1 MTSTPNRL
9 ARRAR
14 SAALALLLLGPTLAV
29 AQGSPAVDAEA
40 ALTAARAAAGG
51 FGRAERS
58 GSLDS
63 IAAAIWPDAVML
75 PPGKLEVKGH
85 EAIFAFVTPGVSPD
99 SAKAPAPPTSSGG
112 KVISASGTMAVIW
125 GTGSLKRNGRTP
137 RYYKAVTVLEK
148 RAGKW
153 KVLVNTWNSRPA
165 PAPDEEFND
174 GWGPAVGPDRPSAK
188 AEAEREAVDAANR
201 MFGRVEF
208 LGVIDSIAAAFWD
221 DAVILPP
228 GPRYELKGH
237 KEIFAFLTPGF
248 TPDSAK
254 SFTVHRGS
262 AISPGGDMAVL
273 WAGRGRFME
282 QGPDGPIAHYF
293 KPVTIVE
300 KRDGEWKVLLNS
312 WNDIPAPEPSADGGG
327 EQE

>member
-1 MTSTPNRL
+1 MTSTPSRL
-9 ARRAR
+9 ARLAR
-14 SAALALLLLGPTLAV
+14 SAALALLVLTPTLAV
-29 AQGSPAVDAEA
+29 AQDRAPAEA
-40 ALTAARAAAGG
+40 HPEWAAARAAAGR

-63 IAAAIWPDAVML
+63 IAAAMWPDAVLL
-75 PPGKLEVKGH
+75 PPGESEVKGH

-99 SAKAPAPPTSSGG
+99 STKASTPPTSSGG

-125 GTGSLKRNGRTP
+125 GTGSLARNGRSP

-174 GWGPAVGPDRPSAK
+174 DWGPTVGPNRPSAK
-188 AEAEREAVDAANR
+188 AVAEREAVTAADR

-208 LGVIDSIAAAFWD
+208 LGIMDSIVAAFWD
-221 DAVILPP
+221 DAVLLPS
-228 GPRYELKGH
+228 GKLYEIKGH
-237 KEIFAFLTPGF
+237 EEIFAFLTPRLSA
-248 TPDSAK
+248 DSAK
-254 SFTVHRGS
+254 ASTLHRGS

-273 WAGRGRFME
+273 WAGRGRFIK

-312 WNDIPAPEPSADGGG
+312 WNEIPAPEASADGGG
-327 EQE
+327 SE